1 MNLTFRKMVIHDL
14 VFFNNIR
21 NSFAK
26 DYLHCSKQFDIKETV
41 EWYNNNELKYY
52 IIELDKEPV
61 GYFRLSNHS
70 EENQNIYAG
79 MDIAKEY
86 QGKGYG
92 YYIFDKFIDYLFD
105 RCDLNKISLEVLKI
119 NQKAIR
125 LYEKL
130 GFIYEG
136 EKREEVLKEGKFI
149 DSLIYSILRSERRN
163 K

>member
-1 MNLTFRKMVIHDL
+1 MNLTFRKLEIFDL
-14 VFFNNIR
+14 YFFNNVR
-21 NSFAK
+21 NSFAEN
-26 DYLHCSKQFDIKETV
+26 YLHNSKQFTIQETADWFQ
-41 EWYNNNELKYY
+41 EENPDYY
-52 IIELDKEPV
+52 IIELENEKI

-70 EENQNIYAG
+70 IENKNIYVG

-105 RCDLNKISLEVLKI
+105 VYDLNKVSLEVLKT

-130 GFIYEG
+130 EFIYEG
-136 EKREEVLKEGKFI
+136 EKREEVLKGDKYI
-149 DSLIYSILRSERRN
+149 NSLIFSILKRERN
-163 K
+163 

>member
-1 MNLTFRKMVIHDL
+1 MSLTFRKMVIHDL

-52 IIELDKEPV
+52 IIELDKEQI

-70 EENQNIYAG
+70 EENKNIYAG

-92 YYIFDKFIDYLFD
+92 YYVFNKFIDYLFD
-105 RCDLNKISLEVLKI
+105 VYDLNKVSLEVLKT

-130 GFIYEG
+130 EFIYEG
-136 EKREEVLKEGKFI
+136 EKREEVLKGDKYI
-149 DSLIYSILRSERRN
+149 NSLIFSILKRERN
-163 K
+163 

>member
-1 MNLTFRKMVIHDL
+1 MNLTFRKLEIDDL
-14 VFFNNIR
+14 VFFNNVR
-21 NSFAK
+21 NSFSEQF
-26 DYLHCSKQFDIKETV
+26 LHNSKQFTIQET
-41 EWYNNNELKYY
+41 EDWFKYNYPDYY
-52 IIELDKEPV
+52 IIELENEKI

-70 EENQNIYAG
+70 IENKNIYVG

-92 YYIFDKFIDYLFD
+92 YYVFNKFIDYLFD
-105 RCDLNKISLEVLKI
+105 VYDLNKVSLEVLKT

-136 EKREEVLKEGKFI
+136 EKREEVLKGNKYI
-149 DSLIYSILRSERRN
+149 NSLIFSILKRER
-163 K
+163 KK